1 MVKILVMN
9 RIWEIDFLRGIALV
23 LMIYYHL
30 CFDLVEFY
38 DYSLNYEG
46 GLIYLLGKLSSTLF
60 IILAGISSSLSKNNY
75 KRSIKILGF
84 ALIITIAT
92 YIFDPETYI
101 RFGILHL
108 LGLSIFLSTFF
119 IKLSKY
125 TLLILGLLITLIGYY
140 FKNITMSSNLLFPL
154 GLINDNYISLDYFP
168 LFPYFGVFLLGMF
181 LGKILYQQKRSI
193 INLNL
198 NIEAISYL
206 GRHSLLIYLVH
217 QPLLL
222 AFLYLFYSIFE

>member
-1 MVKILVMN
+1 MN